1 MTPFLCKLGPKKTIF
16 KTFFQLLFRTAGLQ
30 HKLLKLIESP
40 NIFHWKA
47 VKKSKVGVVFGEK
60 SVPN

>member
-16 KTFFQLLFRTAGLQ
+16 KTFFQLLFRTAGVQ

-40 NIFHWKA
+40 NIFHGKA

-60 SVPN
+60 SGPN